1 MGRLDSKHFSENW
14 EYTGRSNF
22 CKVIVRGNKT
32 HKMSYTPGC
41 SKFGHAHA
49 MRDSKGLLKINLGS
63 R

>member
-49 MRDSKGLLKINLGS
+49 MRDSKGLL
-63 R
+63 